1 MKKIHLITNTNKYE
15 LEINL
20 DSGIYKE
27 LLKELP
33 VEGVGMNI
41 GGEIYFNLTVDI
53 PFNGLER
60 EVFNAGDIVYWRSQ
74 EAVKFAIAILY
85 GNTNFGDG
93 TKPRTYSPCIKF
105 ARIKNDFSK
114 LENFETGNPIKITSL

>member
-1 MKKIHLITNTNKYE
+1 MKKYYLITTTDEYK

-20 DSGIYKE
+20 DSRIYKE

-33 VEGVGMNI
+33 VEGIGMNI
-41 GGEIYFNLTVDI
+41 GGEIYFNITNDI

-60 EVFNAGDIVYWRSQ
+60 EVFDQGDIVYWRSQ
-74 EAVKFAIAILY
+74 ETTKFAIAILY

-105 ARIKNDFSK
+105 AKIKSEFSK
-114 LENFETGNPIKITSL
+114 LENFETGNPIKIISK